1 MGYLEMSLW
10 SQMSK
15 VMAIY
20 LAVTVSYI
28 HTQLLYH
35 FLYAPLAR
43 KHISLPA
50 VPKVKSGPSVQCTC
64 RSLMGSSSQGSA
76 LPGPGWI
83 HSAPIYWAL
92 VALILETA
100 AHKKLIALMGI
111 LLLSKWYWKAVLYL
125 PWWLHCAYN
134 CQHLWFLLWFKAASN
149 YTSIFCVSLYLFP
162 QISLL
167 LSAYQMYIYLYIYM
181 SR

>member
-76 LPGPGWI
+76 LPWPGWI

-134 CQHLWFLLWFKAASN
+134 CQHLWFWLWFKAAFN
-149 YTSIFCVSLYLFP
+149 YKSIFCVSLYLFP

>member
-64 RSLMGSSSQGSA
+64 RSFNGQQFPGLCLAVARLDTFSTHLLSFGGTDLGNSSPQ
-76 LPGPGWI
+76 
-83 HSAPIYWAL
+83 
-92 VALILETA
+92 
-100 AHKKLIALMGI
+100 KLIALKGI

-134 CQHLWFLLWFKAASN
+134 CQHLWFWLWFKAAFN